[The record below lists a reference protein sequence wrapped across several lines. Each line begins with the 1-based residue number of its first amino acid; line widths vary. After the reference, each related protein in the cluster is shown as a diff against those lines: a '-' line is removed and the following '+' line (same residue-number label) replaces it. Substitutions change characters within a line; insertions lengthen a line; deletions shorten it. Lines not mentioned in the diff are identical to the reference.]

1 MNAEIHAL
9 SGAYAVDA
17 LSEDERVLFEAHL
30 ATCAACREEVDNLR
44 ETASLLGE
52 SVAVAPPPSLREA
65 VLAGIGEIRPL
76 PPVPETG
83 TDNVVPLRRR
93 RLATLVAAAAAVV
106 ALVTGLGAG
115 AALWH
120 PWTDD
125 TTQVSVADQV
135 LNAPDATRSQASLG
149 TAHLTLV
156 RSAALGRAVLL
167 ADALPAPTG
176 DRVYEMW
183 LQNAAGEMV
192 PAGLLPRST
201 SQKFVLSGDA
211 ASAQAAGITV
221 EPAGGSDS
229 PTSAP
234 IALFAFEDA

>member
-1 MNAEIHAL
+1 MNAEIHTL

-30 ATCAACREEVDNLR
+30 ATCAACREEVDSLR
-44 ETASLLGE
+44 ETAGLLGE
-52 SVAVAPPPSLREA
+52 SVAVPPPPSLRKA

-76 PPVPETG
+76 PPLVEAG
-83 TDNVVPLRRR
+83 NDNVVPLRRR
-93 RLATLVAAAAAVV
+93 RFATLVAAAAAVV
-106 ALVTGLGAG
+106 ALGAG

-120 PWTDD
+120 PWTDA

-135 LNAPDATRSQASLG
+135 LNAPDATRAQASVG

-156 RSAALGRAVLL
+156 RSASLGKAVIL
-167 ADALPAPTG
+167 ADALPAPAG

-183 LQNAAGEMV
+183 LQNAAGDMV
-192 PAGLLPRST
+192 PAGLLPRSP

-221 EPAGGSDS
+221 EPAGGSDR

>member
-1 MNAEIHAL
+1 VSLAAAIHRRWRAVLVAAAVVVSAL
-9 SGAYAVDA
+9 A
-17 LSEDERVLFEAHL
+17 L
-30 ATCAACREEVDNLR
+30 
-44 ETASLLGE
+44 
-52 SVAVAPPPSLREA
+52 VAP
-65 VLAGIGEIRPL
+65 VL
-76 PPVPETG
+76 
-83 TDNVVPLRRR
+83 
-93 RLATLVAAAAAVV
+93 AAAAAVV
-106 ALVTGLGAG
+106 ALGAG
-115 AALWH
+115 TALWH
-120 PWTDD
+120 PWTDA

-156 RSAALGRAVLL
+156 RSASLGKAVIL
-167 ADALPAPTG
+167 ADALPAPAG

-183 LQNAAGEMV
+183 LQNAAGDMV
-192 PAGLLPRST
+192 PAGLLPRSA

-221 EPAGGSDS
+221 EPAGGSDR